1 MFFLEEM
8 CIESAV
14 HASSIVMTN
23 TSRPQPRR
31 TLEIQAGLTSIKG
44 VRDVSQTLSAT
55 LCPDATEF
63 NVAFFFFFFCSLL
76 VQGRTL
82 LPAIKL
88 AVVANSVTSSQH
100 GHDVFATLK

>member
-63 NVAFFFFFFCSLL
+63 NVAFFFFFFLFPVSSR
-76 VQGRTL
+76 Q
-82 LPAIKL
+82 
-88 AVVANSVTSSQH
+88 NSAASYQIGS
-100 GHDVFATLK
+100 GG

>member
-63 NVAFFFFFFCSLL
+63 NVAFFFFFFFFFLFPVSSR
-76 VQGRTL
+76 Q
-82 LPAIKL
+82 
-88 AVVANSVTSSQH
+88 NSAASYQIGS
-100 GHDVFATLK
+100 GG